1 MKIENLLRRLPLPLL
16 SLAFG
21 VSSAISFS
29 IWGESSYI
37 YPQIAKAPL
46 SSLSFTWQFAIN
58 FSSQLIFDIFI
69 LVAVGTYRIGSLFL
83 ARLIS
88 FRSKALVQE
97 LRELLWCAAGF
108 YFGFVF
114 IAGLLGSVIITRIPE
129 SMIPKQ

>member
-1 MKIENLLRRLPLPLL
+1 MKIENLIRRLPLPLL

-21 VSSAISFS
+21 VSSAVSFS

-58 FSSQLIFDIFI
+58 FSSQLIFDIFV
-69 LVAVGTYRIGSLFL
+69 LSSVGTYRIGYLFF
-83 ARLIS
+83 AKLIS
-88 FRSKALVQE
+88 FRPKALVQK
-97 LRELLWCAAGF
+97 LRKLLWCAACF

-114 IAGLLGSVIITRIPE
+114 IAGLLGSMIVTRIPDA
-129 SMIPKQ
+129 MIPKQ